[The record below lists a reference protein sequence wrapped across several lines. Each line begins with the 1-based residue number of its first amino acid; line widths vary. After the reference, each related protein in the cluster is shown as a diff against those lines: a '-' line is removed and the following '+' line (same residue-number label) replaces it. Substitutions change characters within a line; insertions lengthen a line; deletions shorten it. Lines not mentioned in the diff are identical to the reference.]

1 MRANQFYKIFLLAS
15 ALFLCDS
22 FAQEKTTFTENNL
35 PDNSQK
41 TPDLQP
47 IQPNEK
53 SSETPNET
61 SENSL
66 INQAKSGLA
75 SVLLGNDKPS
85 SLMFDDQESGNL
97 ERAVESL
104 KNNQIYTPDGEEL
117 NGDLN
122 ASEEEKKKAADEAQ
136 KKAEE
141 LKNLE
146 NEKSYI
152 YLASIIYFNSKNWI
166 VWINDKKITS
176 KTNDPQKELF
186 VRSVTKDQVK
196 ILWKL
201 SLSKWKI
208 ISGKKEE
215 FAPKINSENQIEVRF
230 QLKPNQTFIL
240 SSNKVVEGKALVALQ
255 KKKGDGADSNST
267 PIKP

>member
-1 MRANQFYKIFLLAS
+1 MKLKQIYKVFFLVFTLALS
-15 ALFLCDS
+15 ES
-22 FAQEKTTFTENNL
+22 FAQEKSKLTESNL
-35 PDNSQK
+35 SDNSQ
-41 TPDLQP
+41 TIAPERSP
-47 IQPNEK
+47 EK
-53 SSETPNET
+53 KEDNKEKPSS
-61 SENSL
+61 SVNSL
-66 INQAKSGLA
+66 VNEAKNGLA
-75 SVLLGNDKPS
+75 ETLLGKNKTS
-85 SLMFDDQESGNL
+85 SLMFDDQESENL

-104 KNNQIYTPDGEEL
+104 KNNQIYTPEGNQDDLSQGNAINDAQKAEE
-117 NGDLN
+117 
-122 ASEEEKKKAADEAQ
+122 AEKL

-152 YLASIIYFNSKNWI
+152 YMASIIYFDAKDWI

-176 KTNDPQKELF
+176 KTNDSKKELF
-186 VRSVTKDQVK
+186 VKSIKKDRVK

-215 FAPKINSENQIEVRF
+215 FAPAINAENQIEVRF
-230 QLKPNQTFIL
+230 ELKPNQTFIL

-255 KKKGDGADSNST
+255 KKKEEALDVEPS
-267 PIKP
+267 PKP